1 MDSADHADDR
11 ADQFSDATGPVPAPS
26 GAPTVPSGWYDDPHG
41 QPLHRYWD
49 GHSWTEHTAPKV
61 APGRFCSS
69 CGKPI
74 QPNAVVCLD
83 CGAAASAVVPTWVA
97 PRSPE
102 KKSYGMALFLTILWP
117 GAGHL
122 YLGNNDKAMPYVI
135 ANAVGLVSYLFCFV
149 IGIAIWLVT
158 LLMLAPGLSAEVR
171 EVNA

>member
-1 MDSADHADDR
+1 
-11 ADQFSDATGPVPAPS
+11 
-26 GAPTVPSGWYDDPHG
+26 
-41 QPLHRYWD
+41 
-49 GHSWTEHTAPKV
+49 
-61 APGRFCSS
+61 
-69 CGKPI
+69 
-74 QPNAVVCLD
+74 
-83 CGAAASAVVPTWVA
+83 
-97 PRSPE
+97 
-102 KKSYGMALFLTILWP
+102 MALFLTILWP